1 MLIAVS
7 INKKRIEGYEYFA
20 AVIISLGM
28 VAFARADFEVL
39 PNANFYGDFICVGAY
54 FIFYFI

>member
-20 AVIISLGM
+20 GVIISLGM

-39 PNANFYGDFICVGAY
+39 PNANLFGDMLEA
-54 FIFYFI
+54 